1 MEKSESTGRTT
12 NFEDNNENEFH
23 HLFSNKIFAVS
34 DINLSDI
41 YETKSNPS
49 SMKNKARLS

>member
-12 NFEDNNENEFH
+12 NFDDNNENNFH

-41 YETKSNPS
+41 YETKTNPS
-49 SMKNKARLS
+49 GMKNKARLS